1 MSASL
6 PTAHVGIVATGLGA
20 VALTRAARELGKPNT
35 LLAPVARIV
44 KTKRRCCK
52 SNPRCKRC
60 PVVCK
65 RLEKAGVAERVDL
78 RVYKVAGTVTK
89 KQLKAVRAR

>member
-1 MSASL
+1 
-6 PTAHVGIVATGLGA
+6 VAKL
-20 VALTRAARELGKPNT
+20 
-35 LLAPVARIV
+35 V

-52 SNPRCKRC
+52 SGPRCKRC

-65 RLEKAGVAERVDL
+65 RLEKQGLADRLEL
-78 RVYKVAGTVTK
+78 RLYLVSGAVTK

>member
-1 MSASL
+1 MAKL
-6 PTAHVGIVATGLGA
+6 
-20 VALTRAARELGKPNT
+20 
-35 LLAPVARIV
+35 V

-52 SNPRCKRC
+52 SSPRCKRC

-65 RLEKAGVAERVDL
+65 RLEKQGHAERLEL
-78 RVYKVAGTVTK
+78 RVYKVSGGVTK

>member
-1 MSASL
+1 
-6 PTAHVGIVATGLGA
+6 VAKL
-20 VALTRAARELGKPNT
+20 
-35 LLAPVARIV
+35 V

-52 SNPRCKRC
+52 SNPRCKKC

-65 RLEKAGVAERVDL
+65 RLEKQGLAEGLEL
-78 RVYKVAGTVTK
+78 RVYKVSGGVTK